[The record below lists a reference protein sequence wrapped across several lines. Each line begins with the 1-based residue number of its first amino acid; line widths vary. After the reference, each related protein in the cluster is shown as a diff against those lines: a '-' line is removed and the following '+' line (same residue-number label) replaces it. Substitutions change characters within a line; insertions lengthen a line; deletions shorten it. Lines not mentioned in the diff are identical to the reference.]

1 MSNLQGYQKSQ
12 NSGFKEIIIALF
24 ISFQIGFKKA
34 KIEPNLSFQALDRRV
49 EFAENHAGHLDQF
62 VHITKAGPLK
72 TVPVWKTTNNLSFQ
86 ISYRKWIRPVQSTA
100 F

>member
-12 NSGFKEIIIALF
+12 NSGFKEIIITLF

-62 VHITKAGPLK
+62 VQIYAGPLK
-72 TVPVWKTTNNLSFQ
+72 NVLVRKTTNNCHFKFLTKNECKTF
-86 ISYRKWIRPVQSTA
+86 KCVWK
-100 F
+100 